1 MEGTSGSA
9 GLALL
14 RGRVGKAALGLGLV
28 RASDASGIGDP
39 RPSRGGIVRWDR
51 LACAG
56 VSTQRGD
63 GLTTRGVRADRAGVV
78 CSRALARM
86 PVIRR
91 TWPGTVR
98 YRLPPFGP
106 WPVKPRRA
114 AASTM
119 ARGLGLTPALDSA
132 ARTRCRDGVVGR
144 GFGRACR
151 RRPSAAKVR
160 RGSGSSVREPMPET
174 EAGGARERSPA
185 LALVRGAGIRRSAV
199 VLADRTGCRSR
210 RGALDP
216 GRKVEERAI
225 SAMEGV
231 LARHG
236 LLSLTR
242 RRPDRASGPE
252 AMGMRQRCQIRRG
265 DR

>member
-1 MEGTSGSA
+1 VGSACLRWSLHPARRRSHDERCPSGSGRGSVLTGARKDACDPSDVARYRQVPLAPVRPLA
-9 GLALL
+9 GETS
-14 RGRVGKAALGLGLV
+14 
-28 RASDASGIGDP
+28 ASRCQHDGAGP
-39 RPSRGGIVRWDR
+39 RPHS
-51 LACAG
+51 CAG
-56 VSTQRGD
+56 QR
-63 GLTTRGVRADRAGVV
+63 
-78 CSRALARM
+78 S
-86 PVIRR
+86 
-91 TWPGTVR
+91 
-98 YRLPPFGP
+98 
-106 WPVKPRRA
+106 
-114 AASTM
+114 
-119 ARGLGLTPALDSA
+119 
-132 ARTRCRDGVVGR
+132 RTRCRDGVVGR

-252 AMGMRQRCQIRRG
+252 AMGMRQRCRIRRG